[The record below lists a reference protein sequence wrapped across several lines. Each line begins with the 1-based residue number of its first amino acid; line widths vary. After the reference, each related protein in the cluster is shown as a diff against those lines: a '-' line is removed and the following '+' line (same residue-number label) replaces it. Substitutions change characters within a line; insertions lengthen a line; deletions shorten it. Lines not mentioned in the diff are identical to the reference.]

1 MSATVFGTARF
12 GLASESS
19 STGLFAANI
28 SFAGTSEQA
37 MAPNHIGQDVGMSI
51 YNESIDVTIDGIIA
65 VKGSGLVVGIADA
78 VTLANTTDGFD
89 KVTDILKTTPTSGAS
104 VIITAATISRSNT
117 GFETGDLT
125 GVYKPGF
132 SAASPTTE
140 S

>member
-12 GLASESS
+12 GLSSESS

-37 MAPNHIGQDVGMSI
+37 MAPNHVGQDVGMSI

-65 VKGSGLVVGIADA
+65 VKATGLVVGIADA
-78 VTLANTTDGFD
+78 VTLANQTDGFD
-89 KVTDILKTTPTSGAS
+89 KVTDILKVTPISGAS
-104 VIITAATISRSNT
+104 VIITGATVSRTNT

-125 GVYKPGF
+125 GVFKPGF
-132 SAASPTTE
+132 TAASPTTE
-140 S
+140 T